1 MVGLKVERLK
11 PGMENYPEQLLFSYQ
26 ASQAAQWSR
35 IHLPMQDMCLTDEGC
50 CGVGGASQYSAGFGA
65 MEDTNIVLLSISFF
79 MSFSVC
85 LMYLGA
91 PMLGA

>member
-35 IHLPMQDMCLTDEGC
+35 IHLPMQDMWVHSLDQEDPLEEEMATHPSILAWRIPQAEKPGRLQSIRSQ
-50 CGVGGASQYSAGFGA
+50 GVGH
-65 MEDTNIVLLSISFF
+65 N
-79 MSFSVC
+79 
-85 LMYLGA
+85 
-91 PMLGA
+91 